1 MFKFFKKKYENEE
14 KRLGTVKNDQE
25 RLKTVKNS

>member
-1 MFKFFKKKYENEE
+1 MFKFFKKKYENDE
-14 KRLGTVKNDQE
+14 KRLGKVKKDQE